1 MAEVSSLPVTDD
13 LLAEILLLLPTPA
26 DLVRASAAC
35 ASFRR
40 LVTDRAFLRRLR
52 SLHAAPFLG
61 FLNHNGFHPALPPHP
76 SAPAA
81 RAVSLA
87 ADFSYS
93 FIPSHD
99 GGWKVRDVRDG
110 RVLLDRTP
118 EDADAEESSSPVFT
132 DLAVCDPLHRRCLQ
146 LPPIP
151 DDLAASVEHPQRV
164 EFQRWC
170 EPFLVPPCQNDE
182 TSETSFRVIWMAQC
196 KTKLVAFV
204 FSSTTGEWR
213 AVASQG
219 WADLLA
225 GTGVSTA
232 SSKSPVFFG
241 RQYACGC
248 FYWVMDW
255 REKLLTLDT
264 TTMEFS
270 IADLPPGCR
279 RPPIAIV
286 DAGGGR
292 PGMFSVRENV
302 AGGTFDLYYT
312 IRRNNNDGPQSSNNR
327 WQMERII
334 PLDSGYRYYLRS
346 ATERYLLL
354 IRSEEESSSLQM
366 ADVECFSLDVKT
378 LQLQS
383 VCKLKHHI
391 LRAHI
396 YTNFP
401 PSLSSQTI

>member
-1 MAEVSSLPVTDD
+1 MAETSSLPVTDD

-35 ASFRR
+35 VTFRR
-40 LVTDRAFLRRLR
+40 LVTDRAFLRRFR
-52 SLHAAPFLG
+52 SLHARPFLG
-61 FLNHNGFHPALPPHP
+61 FFNHNGFHPARPPHT

-81 RAVSLA
+81 RAISLA

-93 FIPSHD
+93 FLPSHD
-99 GGWKVRDVRDG
+99 SWIVRDVRDG

-118 EDADAEESSSPVFT
+118 EDDAGEDSRVFT
-132 DLAVCDPLHRRCLQ
+132 ELAVCDPLHRRCLQ

-151 DDLAASVEHPQRV
+151 DDLAASVEHPLRV
-164 EFQRWC
+164 ELERWC
-170 EPFLVPPCQNDE
+170 EPFLAPSGE
-182 TSETSFRVIWMAQC
+182 EEAEETSFRVIWMAQC

-204 FSSTTGEWR
+204 FSSSTGEWQ
-213 AVASQG
+213 AVASQAWG
-219 WADLLA
+219 DLLV

-241 RQYACGC
+241 RQYACAC
-248 FYWVMDW
+248 FYLVMDW
-255 REKLLTLDT
+255 RQKLLMLDT
-264 TTMEFS
+264 RRMEFS

-286 DAGGGR
+286 DAGEGR
-292 PGMFSVRENV
+292 PGMFAVREHD
-302 AGGTFDLYYT
+302 ADGTFDLYYT
-312 IRRNNNDGPQSSNNR
+312 IRQIEGPSFNQ
-327 WQMERII
+327 WQMEKMI
-334 PLDSGYRYYLRS
+334 PLESGYRYFLRG

-354 IRSEEESSSLQM
+354 LRSEDDSASSSSLEM
-366 ADVECFSLDVKT
+366 SDLECFSLDVKT
-378 LQLQS
+378 LQLES
-383 VCKLKHHI
+383 ICRLKHHI

>member
-1 MAEVSSLPVTDD
+1 MAETSSLPVTDD

-35 ASFRR
+35 VSFRR
-40 LVTDRAFLRRLR
+40 LATDRPFLRRFR

-76 SAPAA
+76 SAPAS

-87 ADFSYS
+87 ADFSFS
-93 FIPSHD
+93 FLPSRD
-99 GGWKVRDVRDG
+99 SWIVRDVRDG

-118 EDADAEESSSPVFT
+118 EDAAAAEEPPSPSPVFT

-151 DDLAASVEHPQRV
+151 DDLAASVEHPLRV
-164 EFQRWC
+164 EFERWC
-170 EPFLVPPCQNDE
+170 EPFLVPPGKEEDSE
-182 TSETSFRVIWMAQC
+182 ETSFRVIWMAQC

-219 WADLLA
+219 WGDLLA

-255 REKLLTLDT
+255 REKFLMLDT
-264 TTMEFS
+264 QSMEFS

-279 RPPIAIV
+279 RPPIAVV
-286 DAGGGR
+286 DAGDGR
-292 PGMFSVRENV
+292 PGMFSVREHV
-302 AGGTFDLYYT
+302 ADGTFDLYYT
-312 IRRNNNDGPQSSNNR
+312 IRRNEGQSSNQ
-327 WQMERII
+327 WDMEKII
-334 PLDSGYRYYLRS
+334 PLDSGYRYYLRG

-354 IRSEEESSSLQM
+354 LRSEDEYSSLLQM
-366 ADVECFSLDVKT
+366 TDLECFSLDVKT

-383 VCKLKHHI
+383 VCRLKHHI

-396 YTNFP
+396 YANFP

>member
-13 LLAEILLLLPTPA
+13 LLAEIFLLLPTPA

-35 ASFRR
+35 VSFRR
-40 LVTDRAFLRRLR
+40 LVTDRAFLRRFR

-61 FLNHNGFHPALPPHP
+61 FLNHNGFHPALPPHT

-93 FIPSHD
+93 FLPSHD
-99 GGWKVRDVRDG
+99 DTWKVRDVRDG

-118 EDADAEESSSPVFT
+118 EDADADAAAEDSSSPVFT
-132 DLAVCDPLHRRCLQ
+132 ELAVCDPLHRRCLQ

-151 DDLAASVEHPQRV
+151 DNLAASVEHPQRV
-164 EFQRWC
+164 EFQ
-170 EPFLVPPCQNDE
+170 PFLVPPPQPDNAE
-182 TSETSFRVIWMAQC
+182 ETSFRVIWMAQC

-213 AVASQG
+213 AVPSQG

-225 GTGVSTA
+225 GTGVSTT

-248 FYWVMDW
+248 FYWLMDW

-264 TTMEFS
+264 KTMEFS
-270 IADLPPGCR
+270 IADHPPGCR

-286 DAGGGR
+286 DAGEGR
-292 PGMFSVRENV
+292 PGMLSVRENV
-302 AGGTFDLYYT
+302 AGGTFDLYYA
-312 IRRNNNDGPQSSNNR
+312 IRGQNSNQ

-354 IRSEEESSSLQM
+354 IRSEQESSS
-366 ADVECFSLDVKT
+366 DVECFSLDVKT

-391 LRAHI
+391 QRAHI

-401 PSLSSQTI
+401 PSLSSHTI